1 MSREYRTIQ
10 EVAGPLMLVK
20 GVENVTYDELSSRED
35 AEDSASVKARVD
47 DARTVQRAR
56 FGESGVHCNAQM
68 SSADMKNFCATDAES
83 EKLLRSAFMR
93 LGLSARAY
101 GRVLK
106 VARTIADLDHS
117 ERICKKHVAE
127 AVQYRS
133 LDRSL
138 R

>member
-1 MSREYRTIQ
+1 MHI
-10 EVAGPLMLVK
+10 EVG
-20 GVENVTYDELSSRED
+20 NVTYDELSSRED

-47 DARTVQRAR
+47 DART
-56 FGESGVHCNAQM
+56 NAQM